1 MSSLRA
7 TLTLLF
13 AAALTACTGAAG
25 PGGSPRP
32 DSNVITR
39 EQIEASNAQNMY
51 DVIQSVRPTW
61 LRTRGT
67 QSFRENATAGGS
79 GTGAGATVEVT
90 PGTGTIVVYLDN
102 SRLGDLTALR
112 QVSPQSVGSAQWYT
126 PAAATTKWG
135 GGHTHGAIQ
144 LVPIVLQR

>member
-1 MSSLRA
+1 MPSSRA
-7 TLTLLF
+7 TLTLL
-13 AAALTACTGAAG
+13 LLGLLNACTGGAG
-25 PGGSPRP
+25 PAGGPRP

-39 EQIEASNAQNMY
+39 EQIQASPAQNMY
-51 DVIQSVRPTW
+51 EVVQSIRPNW

-67 QSFRENATAGGS
+67 QSFRENPTASGS
-79 GTGAGATVEVT
+79 GTGAGAAVDVT

-102 SRLGDLTALR
+102 SRLGDITTLR
-112 QVSPQSVGSAQWYT
+112 QITPASVGSVLWYT